1 MAYWLLLVL
10 PLDREKK
17 KSKTRDIIREAQ
29 RGDFVPH
36 VLLAGISS
44 AVALTVSF
52 LGYVDVV
59 LQAPFPWSECNLQ

>member
-44 AVALTVSF
+44 AVALTVPSWVCRR
-52 LGYVDVV
+52 GAASPIPMV
-59 LQAPFPWSECNLQ
+59 

>member
-52 LGYVDVV
+52 LGM
-59 LQAPFPWSECNLQ
+59 